1 MTDMTHPVTAT
12 PDLNRR
18 LADYAMVLDLMGTL
32 PGEMDEL
39 KVIDSI
45 RTLFTLLCA
54 PAQTLY
60 VPYVNNMP
68 DIEHCYPEGRSLG
81 PVLRAFL
88 ADASCVNGGND
99 SGSGFLLRFV
109 QGGETLGVLEIDG
122 VAFPQY
128 KAHYL
133 NLGLTIVRVC
143 GLAIH
148 NARIYGRLR
157 DTIGERERAE
167 QRIRQLN
174 GELERRILQVE
185 ATNRELE
192 SFSYSVSHDLR
203 APLRGIEGL
212 SAMLQEEYGGTL
224 DATAR
229 GYLKMIREGTHRMDD
244 LIKALLELARVS
256 RSELHSGPVGL
267 SELYREVEH
276 ELRLTEPERRVDI
289 EVEPN
294 MTVQGDRALLRSMVH
309 NLLENA
315 WKFTRHRTLAR
326 IACGRQDRSGVI
338 QYFVRDNGAGFDMT
352 HASKLF
358 TPFQRL
364 HAGKEFSGTG
374 IGLSTV
380 QRIIHRH
387 GGRVWA
393 EGVVGQGATFYF
405 TLNESVL
412 KS

>member
-1 MTDMTHPVTAT
+1 MTDMDHPVTAA

-18 LADYAMVLDLMGTL
+18 LADYAMVLDLMSSL
-32 PGEMDEL
+32 PGVMDEQ

-60 VPYVNNMP
+60 VPFVNNLP
-68 DIEHCYPEGRSLG
+68 DIDHCTPEGVSPG

-88 ADASCVNGGND
+88 AEPSRVHGEND
-99 SGSGFLLRFV
+99 SGCGFLLRFV
-109 QGGETLGVLEIDG
+109 QGGETLGVLDIDG

-133 NLGLTIVRVC
+133 NMGLTIVRVC

-157 DTIGERERAE
+157 DTIVERERAE
-167 QRIRQLN
+167 QRIMHLN

-203 APLRGIEGL
+203 APIRGIDGL
-212 SAMLQEEYGGTL
+212 SAMLQEEYGDML
-224 DATAR
+224 DETAR

-244 LIKALLELARVS
+244 LIKALLELARVT
-256 RSELHSGPVGL
+256 RGELHSGPVGL

-276 ELRLTEPERRVDI
+276 ELRLTEPDRKVDI

-294 MTVQGDRALLRSMVH
+294 MTVQGDRAMLRSVVQ
-309 NLLENA
+309 NLLGNA
-315 WKFTRHRTLAR
+315 WKFTRRRASAR
-326 IACGRQDRSGVI
+326 ITCASQNEAGVT
-338 QYFVRDNGAGFDMT
+338 QYYVRDNGAGFDMS

-393 EGVVGQGATFYF
+393 EGVAGQGATFYF
-405 TLNESVL
+405 TLNESVS